1 MASSSEIAA
10 PGGRQQ
16 DEPRLTSQP
25 GEVRRTEGMACSRN
39 LARIEFL
46 HRVLDS
52 CQDKLRCSVTQ

>member
-10 PGGRQQ
+10 PGGRQR
-16 DEPRLTSQP
+16 DEPKSTSQP
-25 GEVRRTEGMACSRN
+25 GEAQRTERMAGSRN